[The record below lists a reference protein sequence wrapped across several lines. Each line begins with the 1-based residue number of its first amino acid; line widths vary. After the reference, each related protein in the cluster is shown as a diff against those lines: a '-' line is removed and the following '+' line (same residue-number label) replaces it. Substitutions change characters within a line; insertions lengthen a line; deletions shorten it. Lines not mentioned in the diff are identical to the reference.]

1 MQKYKYITLL
11 FVVLFLV
18 GCAKDDFI
26 TIGDSRGEKAVYG
39 FGVGG
44 GTTRTFIND
53 DGVTIS
59 WDKDDKVALWAKK
72 DNDFV
77 NFYNHYQTHYQDY
90 IFL

>member
-59 WDKDDKVALWAKK
+59 WDKDDKVDL
-72 DNDFV
+72 
-77 NFYNHYQTHYQDY
+77 
-90 IFL
+90 